1 MERTLFLIDGN
12 SLLNR
17 AYYALPPLTT
27 VRGVPTNA
35 VYGFTTML
43 LRLEED
49 YHPSKIYVA
58 FDVSAPTFRHEAY
71 KDYKANR
78 TGMPDDLKPQV
89 DLLKQVLDAWGIKRL
104 ELAGYE
110 ADDIIGTAAKKA
122 EALGYKVYI
131 VTGDRDALQL
141 ISDQTTVLLTKRGI
155 KEIEAVD
162 RTRLYEQYQL
172 TPEQIIDLK
181 GLMGDSSDNIPG
193 VPGVGEKTA
202 LKLLHKHNSIAELYQ
217 NLDQEKGKLKERLEA
232 NKEQA
237 LLSRELSAID
247 CQVPL
252 EIDFDT
258 EPERDAEQ
266 LIALFQ
272 ELEFASLIERLAQD
286 NEHLA
291 ELARQAE
298 TAEPEIQVEYS
309 IFKPEK
315 TDEFAAD
322 LKQTEKCGVYCSDED
337 LAVALGKQLWYIDP
351 KHWNAALAVLKQ
363 LGSGLELFCSD
374 AKRFYKLY
382 DGNGIDLDWFKI
394 AGDVSI
400 AGYILDPVGSHD
412 LSILSVRYLNL
423 PPLSEVGPVP
433 QQAAEKAQR
442 VLLLGERLNAEIE
455 AEGMAHL
462 YQDVELPLAKV
473 LAKMELTGIRCN
485 PDKLKQ
491 ISQELEAVLNQLTEE
506 IYEIA
511 GEEFNIN
518 SPKQLA
524 VILFDKLGLPV
535 LKRTKTGPST
545 SAEVLEQLS
554 YHPIVDKLLTY
565 RQLTKLKSTYADALV
580 NLINPDTDRIHTTFN
595 QTITATGRLSSAN
608 PNLQNIPI
616 RTAEGRRIR
625 GAFEPREGWYLL
637 TADYSQIELR
647 VLAHISGDPGL
658 VEAFRSGADIHRRTA
673 AEILQIPMEEVTDAD
688 RDSAKAINFG
698 IIYGISSYGLAKGTK
713 LSQAQAQQY
722 IDSYFARY
730 PQVKAYLDSA
740 IAAAKTKGYVTTLLN
755 RRRYLPEIKSKNYQR
770 RSFAERTAMNTPI
783 QGSAADI
790 IKLAMLKIDQVLAEQ
805 NLKTQ
810 MLLQVHDELVFEV
823 PPEELE
829 LAAGLVKENMES
841 VLELKVPLKVDI
853 KVGKDWEQV
862 ETFEVK

>member
-193 VPGVGEKTA
+193 VPGVGDKTA

-237 LLSRELSAID
+237 LLSRELAAID

-272 ELEFASLIERLAQD
+272 ELEFASLIERFAQD

-322 LKQTEKCGVYCSDED
+322 LKQTES
-337 LAVALGKQLWYIDP
+337 AVFTAP
-351 KHWNAALAVLKQ
+351 
-363 LGSGLELFCSD
+363 
-374 AKRFYKLY
+374 
-382 DGNGIDLDWFKI
+382 
-394 AGDVSI
+394 
-400 AGYILDPVGSHD
+400 
-412 LSILSVRYLNL
+412 
-423 PPLSEVGPVP
+423 
-433 QQAAEKAQR
+433 
-442 VLLLGERLNAEIE
+442 
-455 AEGMAHL
+455 M
-462 YQDVELPLAKV
+462 
-473 LAKMELTGIRCN
+473 
-485 PDKLKQ
+485 
-491 ISQELEAVLNQLTEE
+491 
-506 IYEIA
+506 
-511 GEEFNIN
+511 
-518 SPKQLA
+518 
-524 VILFDKLGLPV
+524 
-535 LKRTKTGPST
+535 
-545 SAEVLEQLS
+545 
-554 YHPIVDKLLTY
+554 
-565 RQLTKLKSTYADALV
+565 
-580 NLINPDTDRIHTTFN
+580 RI
-595 QTITATGRLSSAN
+595 
-608 PNLQNIPI
+608 
-616 RTAEGRRIR
+616 
-625 GAFEPREGWYLL
+625 
-637 TADYSQIELR
+637 
-647 VLAHISGDPGL
+647 
-658 VEAFRSGADIHRRTA
+658 
-673 AEILQIPMEEVTDAD
+673 
-688 RDSAKAINFG
+688 
-698 IIYGISSYGLAKGTK
+698 
-713 LSQAQAQQY
+713 
-722 IDSYFARY
+722 
-730 PQVKAYLDSA
+730 
-740 IAAAKTKGYVTTLLN
+740 
-755 RRRYLPEIKSKNYQR
+755 
-770 RSFAERTAMNTPI
+770 
-783 QGSAADI
+783 
-790 IKLAMLKIDQVLAEQ
+790 
-805 NLKTQ
+805 
-810 MLLQVHDELVFEV
+810 
-823 PPEELE
+823 
-829 LAAGLVKENMES
+829 
-841 VLELKVPLKVDI
+841 
-853 KVGKDWEQV
+853 
-862 ETFEVK
+862 

>member
-237 LLSRELSAID
+237 LLSRELAAID

-374 AKRFYKLY
+374 AKRYYKLY

-473 LAKMELTGIRCN
+473 LAKMELTGIRF
-485 PDKLKQ
+485 
-491 ISQELEAVLNQLTEE
+491 
-506 IYEIA
+506 Y
-511 GEEFNIN
+511 
-518 SPKQLA
+518 
-524 VILFDKLGLPV
+524 
-535 LKRTKTGPST
+535 
-545 SAEVLEQLS
+545 
-554 YHPIVDKLLTY
+554 
-565 RQLTKLKSTYADALV
+565 
-580 NLINPDTDRIHTTFN
+580 
-595 QTITATGRLSSAN
+595 SS
-608 PNLQNIPI
+608 
-616 RTAEGRRIR
+616 
-625 GAFEPREGWYLL
+625 
-637 TADYSQIELR
+637 
-647 VLAHISGDPGL
+647 
-658 VEAFRSGADIHRRTA
+658 
-673 AEILQIPMEEVTDAD
+673 
-688 RDSAKAINFG
+688 
-698 IIYGISSYGLAKGTK
+698 
-713 LSQAQAQQY
+713 
-722 IDSYFARY
+722 
-730 PQVKAYLDSA
+730 
-740 IAAAKTKGYVTTLLN
+740 
-755 RRRYLPEIKSKNYQR
+755 
-770 RSFAERTAMNTPI
+770 
-783 QGSAADI
+783 
-790 IKLAMLKIDQVLAEQ
+790 
-805 NLKTQ
+805 
-810 MLLQVHDELVFEV
+810 
-823 PPEELE
+823 
-829 LAAGLVKENMES
+829 
-841 VLELKVPLKVDI
+841 
-853 KVGKDWEQV
+853 
-862 ETFEVK
+862 